1 MTSLHRLLAA
11 AVLGFGLC
19 GNAAATPASSDFSD
33 IWGNPSEAGWG
44 LNIVQQSGTLF
55 ATIFVYGAD
64 ASPRWYVASNMPSL
78 PANAGQSRF
87 GGVLYQTTGTY
98 FGTVPYVPTQF
109 VVTPV
114 GNMTV
119 TFDSSNTG
127 TLVYNVAGV
136 TVTKNITR
144 TPLATNDITG
154 VFFGGMLSKTS
165 NCTNGSNNNL
175 ELNLLGPV
183 TGTTT
188 GNSHNYRIDY
198 SLSNG
203 AASSCNFAGTYTQ
216 LGRMGAMSGQWSC
229 TTTGTILNSGTY
241 QITQIDIQK
250 AGMNANVVAVDAACT
265 YTGTLGGIRYQQ

>member
-1 MTSLHRLLAA
+1 
-11 AVLGFGLC
+11 
-19 GNAAATPASSDFSD
+19 
-33 IWGNPSEAGWG
+33 
-44 LNIVQQSGTLF
+44 
-55 ATIFVYGAD
+55 
-64 ASPRWYVASNMPSL
+64 
-78 PANAGQSRF
+78 
-87 GGVLYQTTGTY
+87 
-98 FGTVPYVPTQF
+98 VPYIPTQF

-165 NCTNGSNNNL
+165 NCTIGSNNNL

-188 GNSHNYRIDY
+188 GNTSNYRVDY

-203 AASSCNFAGTYTQ
+203 AAASCNFSGTYQQ
-216 LGRMGAMSGQWSC
+216 LGRMGSMSGQWSC